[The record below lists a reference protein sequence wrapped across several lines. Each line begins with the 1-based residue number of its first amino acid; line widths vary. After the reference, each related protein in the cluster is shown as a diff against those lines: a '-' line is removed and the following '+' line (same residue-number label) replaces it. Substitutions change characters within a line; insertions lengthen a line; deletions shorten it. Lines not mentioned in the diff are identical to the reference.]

1 MELVNMTD
9 FRSLHKV
16 LVKPMNQKELTDNVR
31 KDGSIQAKV
40 LVDFDDLVNNDLEW
54 LNDEVSERI
63 TGSIAGLTDISFNV
77 AGRTTNDQVIVKVTG
92 VPELE
97 EED

>member
-16 LVKPMNQKELTDNVR
+16 LVKPMNQKELTDHVR
-31 KDGSIQAKV
+31 KDGTIQAKV
-40 LVDFDDLVNNDLEW
+40 LVDFNDLVNNDLEW

-63 TGSIAGLTDISFNV
+63 TGSVAGLTDISFNV
-77 AGRTTNDQVIVKVTG
+77 AGRTTIDQVIVKVTG

-97 EED
+97 EN

>member
-1 MELVNMTD
+1 MELVNMTV

-40 LVDFDDLVNNDLEW
+40 LLDFDDLVNHDLEW
-54 LNDEVSERI
+54 LNDEVSKRI
-63 TGSIAGLTDISFNV
+63 TGSITGLTDISFNV
-77 AGRTTNDQVIVKVTG
+77 VGRITIDQVILKVTG

-97 EED
+97 ED